1 MRVKRGRALYTS
13 ELPRPAKTHPQLE
26 VLTRRT
32 SNSLETKS
40 STDKLL
46 FGIKTLT
53 KIYGGVVMFERW
65 ADVRALF
72 EVRELIG

>member
-1 MRVKRGRALYTS
+1 MWENTTQVHIHRKWGI
-13 ELPRPAKTHPQLE
+13 P
-26 VLTRRT
+26 
-32 SNSLETKS
+32 SLETKS

-72 EVRELIG
+72 EVRELIGTD